1 MEIEL
6 KFQLS
11 EASHKLLNSTLR
23 AEGGKS
29 TWLAARYF
37 DTPERDLAKAG
48 ISLRLRKENSVWFQ
62 TLKSASGAAAA
73 MREEH
78 EIRLGAIRNPHIDLS
93 LYLDT
98 EAGER
103 VVQLLGHSS
112 AADLVCRYTTDVRRL
127 YVRSGIRTCIEYALD
142 SGNISAKPAGQ
153 KTPLELTV
161 SELELELKSGPVSG
175 LFTAAR
181 KILREHQAW
190 IDVRSKAQRGDAL
203 ASGTLTV
210 APTKPASLTLANN
223 SLKALID
230 AVLVDCTRQVLQNAS
245 QIASPEGGEAEHIHQ
260 LRVGLRRLRSA
271 IRLFGAYAGDRV
283 LAWESHA
290 KSLASGLGLNRDVDM
305 MAESIWPDLREAG
318 APLVELPLH
327 ETLRTSSELIRDSA
341 VQRWLLALIA
351 LEFHGAGDFGDGD
364 WTLVLPAICALHRQC
379 RKGALR
385 FRNLD
390 TGHRHL
396 LRKRLKRLRYA
407 LEFIKCELPPKRYR
421 RFSKALVRALDHL
434 GRYNDLQVAMRNYLG
449 YTETDPRAWFAIGW
463 IKAELTKAELRCSK
477 SLLAFRAAEP
487 PWSRLV

>member
-1 MEIEL
+1 
-6 KFQLS
+6 
-11 EASHKLLNSTLR
+11 
-23 AEGGKS
+23 
-29 TWLAARYF
+29 
-37 DTPERDLAKAG
+37 
-48 ISLRLRKENSVWFQ
+48 
-62 TLKSASGAAAA
+62 
-73 MREEH
+73 MREEQ
-78 EIRLGAIRNPHIDLS
+78 EIRLGAIPNPHIDLS
-93 LYLDT
+93 LYQDT

-103 VVQLLGHSS
+103 VARLLGHAS
-112 AADLVCRYTTDVRRL
+112 ADDMVCRYTTDVRRL

-142 SGNISAKPAGQ
+142 SGKISAKPAGQ

-161 SELELELKSGPVSG
+161 SELEIELISGPVSG

-210 APTKPASLTLANN
+210 APTKPGALTLANN
-223 SLKALID
+223 SLRSLID
-230 AVLVDCTRQVLQNAS
+230 AVLVDCARQVLQNAS

-271 IRLFGAYAGDRV
+271 IRLFGTYAGDRV
-283 LAWESHA
+283 PGWESHA
-290 KSLASGLGLNRDVDM
+290 KSLATGLGLNRDIDM

-318 APLVELPLH
+318 APVVELPLH
-327 ETLRTSSELIRDSA
+327 ETLRTPSELIRDSA
-341 VQRWLLALIA
+341 VQRWLLALVAI
-351 LEFHGAGDFGDGD
+351 EFHGTGNFTDVE
-364 WTLVLPAICALHRQC
+364 WTLILPVICAWHRQC

-407 LEFIKCELPPKRYR
+407 LEFIECELPSKRYR
-421 RFSKALVRALDHL
+421 RFSKALVRALDDL
-434 GRYNDLQVAMRNYLG
+434 GRYNDLQVAMRNYFG
-449 YTETDPRAWFAIGW
+449 FTETDPRAWFAIGW
-463 IKAELTKAELRCSK
+463 LKAELTKTELRRRK

-487 PWSRLV
+487 PWVRLV